1 MRVLLPEPGQTTI
14 DEQLADY
21 NPGQDEA
28 PDDRPF
34 LALNFVTTLDGHAA
48 IDGRAGP
55 IGSDTDFQMLLALRS
70 RFGAVMIG
78 AESLR
83 AEPYGR
89 LVPDADVRARRERR
103 GLSHDPLAV
112 ILTGSM
118 DLPWD
123 AGLFTSGGGRIAI
136 FTGSDCDVPET
147 ATSLRVVRDPAGG
160 THVDVA
166 EVLRHLR
173 TERGVRSVMC
183 EGGPHVFGQLAAAD
197 LVDELFLTFAP
208 KLSGGREPRIL
219 EGVLPEVREME
230 LAWLLEKNGELFAR
244 YRRA

>member
-1 MRVLLPEPGQTTI
+1 MRVLLPEPGETTI
-14 DEQLADY
+14 AEQLADY

-28 PDDRPF
+28 GGELPF

-48 IDGRAGP
+48 IDGRAAP
-55 IGSDTDFQMLLALRS
+55 IGSDTDLRMLLALRS
-70 RFGAVMIG
+70 RFGAVMVG

-89 LVPDADVRARRERR
+89 LISDADIRARRERR

-112 ILTGSM
+112 ILTASM

-123 AGLFTSGGGRIAI
+123 ASLFTCGGGRIAI
-136 FTGSDCDVPET
+136 FTGSDREAPET
-147 ATSLRVVRDPAGG
+147 ATSLRVVRDAAGG
-160 THVDVA
+160 DRVEIR

-173 TERGVRSVMC
+173 QERGVRSVMC

-208 KLSGGREPRIL
+208 KLTGGNEPRIL
-219 EGVLPEVREME
+219 EGELPEVRDME
-230 LAWLLEKNGELFAR
+230 LVWLLEEDGELFAR

>member
-1 MRVLLPEPGQTTI
+1 MRVLLPEPGETTI
-14 DEQLADY
+14 DERLADY

-28 PDDRPF
+28 PADRPY

-48 IDGRAGP
+48 IDGRAAP
-55 IGSDTDFQMLLALRS
+55 IGSDTDLRMLLALRS
-70 RFGAVMIG
+70 RFGAVMLG
-78 AESLR
+78 AETLR

-89 LVPDADVRARRERR
+89 LVPDADIRARRERR

-123 AGLFTSGGGRIAI
+123 AGLFTSGGGRVAI
-136 FTGSDCDVPET
+136 FTGSDREPPET
-147 ATSLRVVRDPAGG
+147 ATSLRVVRGQAGG
-160 THVDVA
+160 THVDLA

-173 TERGVRSVMC
+173 QERGVRSVMC
-183 EGGPHVFGQLAAAD
+183 EGGPHVFGQLAAAG
-197 LVDELFLTFAP
+197 LVDELFLTVAP
-208 KLSGGREPRIL
+208 KLSGGDGPRIL
-219 EGVLPEVREME
+219 EGELPSVRDME
-230 LAWLLEKNGELFAR
+230 LVWLLEEEGELFAR